1 MLEKY
6 YSDPNFHIDFSH
18 TISKKI
24 PNHAFHLHDRF
35 EIYFFISGDVNY
47 FIEKKI
53 YKLKY
58 GDFLIMNSNEIH
70 KPSFF
75 SNKPY
80 ERVAIHFDPSIPNLF
95 SAHNLDLLKPFTQ
108 RPLGEQNKLSL
119 SKYQIEEVQ
128 ILFDQL
134 DLHSKNT
141 SKDAEV
147 LKLCTFIE
155 LLVYIKK
162 IFDDDKSFS
171 EHPGI
176 PAKLLPILEHIDNNL
191 SNDLSLLKL
200 SERFYINQSYLCR
213 LFKKSI
219 GSPLHEYIIIKRI
232 SNAKNLLLRDVSAT
246 EAAYESG
253 FNDYSSFYRLFKRIV
268 GTSPGKYKK
277 AIL

>member
-1 MLEKY
+1 MALTNSQSKEEIATILAEFTYDAEKIAEGKAIY
-6 YSDPNFHIDFSH
+6 DEAIAIWKKNKVEADEQSQAYADFNSLYEELD
-18 TISKKI
+18 TAYVSLKKR
-24 PNHAFHLHDRF
+24 A
-35 EIYFFISGDVNY
+35 
-47 FIEKKI
+47 KI
-53 YKLKY
+53 I
-58 GDFLIMNSNEIH
+58 F
-70 KPSFF
+70 
-75 SNKPY
+75 
-80 ERVAIHFDPSIPNLF
+80 R
-95 SAHNLDLLKPFTQ
+95 
-108 RPLGEQNKLSL
+108 
-119 SKYQIEEVQ
+119 
-128 ILFDQL
+128 
-134 DLHSKNT
+134 
-141 SKDAEV
+141 KDAEV